1 MITLDAST
9 PIEQVAATVS
19 TALAAAGITAVLSG
33 GAAVQIYTSGLYKS
47 RDLDFVSAAGHRE
60 IETVL
65 GKLGFVRQSGR
76 HFVHPSCE
84 YTLEFPPGPVAI
96 GREVIRE
103 WGTHSVGPLNIHI
116 LTPTQCVMDR
126 LAAFYHWRDRQ
137 ALDQAV
143 AVTASQQVDLD
154 AVHRWS
160 IAEGQG
166 EHFDEFLRLRSRHLG
181 STHSG
186 G

>member
-1 MITLDAST
+1 MTLYAST

-19 TALAAAGITAVLSG
+19 AALSAAGITAVLSG
-33 GAAVQIYTSGLYKS
+33 GAAVQIYTSGLYVS

-60 IETVL
+60 IELVL
-65 GKLGFVRQSGR
+65 GLLGFVRQSGR
-76 HFVHPSCE
+76 HFVHPSCP
-84 YTLEFPPGPVAI
+84 YTLEFPPWPVAI

-103 WGTHSVGPLNIHI
+103 WGTRTVGPLSIQI

-143 AVTASQQVDLD
+143 AVTSSQDVDLD
-154 AVHRWS
+154 AVRRWS
-160 IAEGQG
+160 TAEGHDG
-166 EHFDEFLRLRSRHLG
+166 HYEEFLRAVRRH
-181 STHSG
+181 S
-186 G
+186 